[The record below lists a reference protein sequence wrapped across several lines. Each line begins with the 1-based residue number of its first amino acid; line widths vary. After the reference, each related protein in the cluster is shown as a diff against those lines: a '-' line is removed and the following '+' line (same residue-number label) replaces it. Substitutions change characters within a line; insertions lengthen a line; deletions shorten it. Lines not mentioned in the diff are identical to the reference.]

1 MTDRATFQVI
11 ISPLEGYPGI
21 ASRALSA
28 ELRDLFQSVILLHH
42 HPRAL
47 IQLSIQSISTPPNT
61 SLTIPFSLEGTRH
74 EASNESQYRTP
85 QLLGPDRPFCASE
98 VATSINASMLALL
111 DANVPIRSTVIASS
125 CAFLDPKDVDDQRN
139 MDNHMV
145 DDDMS
150 CLVIYPSPREEHAAH
165 SSLVAAFS
173 FTGYDPTEPS
183 KSQVHGQLVY
193 LSSIGQ
199 MTAHERSLAIN
210 ATKKASV
217 SILDHIRTVLIER
230 FE

>member
-21 ASRALSA
+21 ASKALSA

-47 IQLSIQSISTPPNT
+47 IQLSIQSISTPSST
-61 SLTIPFSLEGTRH
+61 SLTIPISLEGSRH
-74 EASNESQYRTP
+74 ETTDESKYRTP
-85 QLLGPDRPFCASE
+85 QLLGPDRPFHASE

-111 DANVPIRSTVIASS
+111 DANIPIRSTVIATS

-139 MDNHMV
+139 MDSYMA
-145 DDDMS
+145 DDDLP
-150 CLVIYPSPREEHAAH
+150 CLVIY
-165 SSLVAAFS
+165 S

-183 KSQVHGQLVY
+183 KSQVHGQLVF

-199 MTAHERSLAIN
+199 MTAHQRSLAIN
-210 ATKKASV
+210 ATKTASI
-217 SILDHIRTVLIER
+217 SILDHVRTVLIER